1 MSYEVG
7 ENVTISE
14 YSYNAPYTSRGE
26 TGIVIDVSGSVGQTP
41 ESYTVDLPE
50 HGTLYL
56 TGADIKP
63 LDISEAAGGVDHDN
77 KPLVLPPEEP
87 YQPLEE

>member
-14 YSYNAPYTSRGE
+14 YSYNAPYAARGE
-26 TGIVIDVSGSVGQTP
+26 TGTVIDVSGSVGQTP

-63 LDISEAAGGVDHDN
+63 FVVGDRDDDN
-77 KPLVLPPEEP
+77 KPLDIE
-87 YQPLEE
+87 

>member
-14 YSYNAPYTSRGE
+14 YSYNAPYAARGE
-26 TGIVIDVSGSVGQTP
+26 TGTVIDVSGSVGQTP
-41 ESYTVDLPE
+41 ESYTVDMPE

-56 TGADIKP
+56 TDGDLKPSDI
-63 LDISEAAGGVDHDN
+63 DEDGDDN
-77 KPLVLPPEEP
+77 KPLLLPPEEANE
-87 YQPLEE
+87 PLE

>member
-26 TGIVIDVSGSVGQTP
+26 TGIVIDVSGSADQTP

-63 LDISEAAGGVDHDN
+63 FVVGDRDHDN
-77 KPLVLPPEEP
+77 KPLDIK
-87 YQPLEE
+87 

>member
-26 TGIVIDVSGSVGQTP
+26 TGIVIDVSGSADQTP

-56 TGADIKP
+56 AGADLKP
-63 LDISEAAGGVDHDN
+63 LGIDEDDHDN

>member
-1 MSYEVG
+1 MTYEVG

-14 YSYNAPYTSRGE
+14 YSYNAPYAARGE
-26 TGIVIDVSGSVGQTP
+26 TGTVIDVSGSVGQTP

-63 LDISEAAGGVDHDN
+63 FVVGDRDDDN
-77 KPLVLPPEEP
+77 KPLDIE
-87 YQPLEE
+87 

>member
-14 YSYNAPYTSRGE
+14 YSYNAPYASRGE
-26 TGIVIDVSGSVGQTP
+26 TGMVIDVSGSVDQTP

-56 TGADIKP
+56 TGADLKP
-63 LDISEAAGGVDHDN
+63 LDIDEDDHDN
-77 KPLVLPPEEP
+77 KPLDIDEDG
-87 YQPLEE
+87 QTNH

>member
-14 YSYNAPYTSRGE
+14 YSYNAPYAARGE
-26 TGIVIDVSGSVGQTP
+26 TGTVIDVSGSVGQTP
-41 ESYTVDLPE
+41 ESYTIDLPE

-63 LDISEAAGGVDHDN
+63 FVVGDRDDDN
-77 KPLVLPPEEP
+77 KPLDIE
-87 YQPLEE
+87 